1 MQVHSAKFE
10 RGDHD
15 VIAQYD
21 LLCYTQKILHLHWLP
36 NLVVVLIIS
45 SVLVPRKTLLSLHFN
60 KV

>member
-10 RGDHD
+10 RADHD

-21 LLCYTQKILHLHWLP
+21 LLCYTQKILHL
-36 NLVVVLIIS
+36 VAECRGCIDS
-45 SVLVPRKTLLSLHFN
+45 TSVLVPRKTLQFIYFN